1 VNFSDQPPSKQWSV
15 LKFRGETIAE
25 VWFKPDENPFSLMF
39 RIPQATFQIPGIDR
53 RLTIENLLKAVG
65 APPGAVESWRD
76 TAADGPGV
84 TGPGHPLAP
93 PPPDVTHLNL
103 FVALKPPQAA
113 AAEESRPPDV
123 LQSDE
128 GRPADAPEIDQSGPP
143 EVPQSNTGD
152 PADVPEIDEA
162 MWQFLEARW
171 TAILGLE
178 AGVDNL
184 RLSMEG
190 LRSEMDTA
198 ARKTLPL
205 DIKANAL
212 SADVAQWTKAKSR
225 LHYATPKVREFIHRA
240 TWATGTPERKKLT
253 EFVEAHIQP
262 RVPFPRVEEVLTQ
275 FEGLL
280 KDRQT
285 LYGQG
290 MVANQECKSLVAECQ
305 AALRTMQSNAAAN
318 ASRKGGGL
326 GSKGKSGRG

>member
-1 VNFSDQPPSKQWSV
+1 MNFSDQPPSKQWSA

-25 VWFKPDENPFSLMF
+25 VWFKPDDNPFALLL

-53 RLTIENLLKAVG
+53 RLTIENLLKGIGVA
-65 APPGAVESWRD
+65 AGAVESWRD
-76 TAADGPGV
+76 VDTDEPGG
-84 TGPGHPLAP
+84 TELAHPLAP
-93 PPPDVTHLNL
+93 PPPDATHRNL
-103 FVALKPPQAA
+103 FVSLKQPQTAP
-113 AAEESRPPDV
+113 AEERHPPEATEI
-123 LQSDE
+123 DE
-128 GRPADAPEIDQSGPP
+128 GPPADVPP
-143 EVPQSNTGD
+143 TDESHPGEVPPSNAGD
-152 PADVPEIDEA
+152 PADVPVIDEA

-190 LRSEMDTA
+190 LRAEMDAA

-212 SADVAQWTKAKSR
+212 SADVAQWTKAKNR
-225 LHYATPKVREFIHRA
+225 LHFAAPKVREFIHRA

-262 RVPFPRVEEVLTQ
+262 RVPFSRVDEVLTQ

-280 KDRQT
+280 KDRQM

-290 MVANQECKSLVAECQ
+290 MTANQECKSLVAECQ

-326 GSKGKSGRG
+326 GSKGKYGR